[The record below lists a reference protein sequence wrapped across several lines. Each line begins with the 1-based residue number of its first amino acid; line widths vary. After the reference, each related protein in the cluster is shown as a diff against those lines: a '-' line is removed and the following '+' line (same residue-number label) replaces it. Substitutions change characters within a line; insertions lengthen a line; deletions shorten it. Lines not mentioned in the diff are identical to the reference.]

1 MNDEDREAGSAA
13 PQRSTPD
20 AAPESPVS
28 PDPQPTPPGADDD
41 APTTRLDLGDLA
53 ARPEPLWVEP
63 APNEDETQVIPVITP
78 DAASGP
84 TQAYTAVPADDEPT
98 VLAPASPLPPQT
110 APPAGAEPTGDVPPP
125 AAPPPAV
132 LPLDAGGPKGPRWGK
147 IAAVIGGVFA
157 IIAIAYAA
165 DLAMSSG
172 KLPRGVTV
180 AGVDVGGSS
189 RADAE
194 AILQA
199 QVGPR
204 VNQPVSVKAGDVFAE
219 LVPAQAGLDVDWQA
233 TLERADAQ
241 PLNPFT
247 RVASF
252 FTSDEIGVV
261 STRDESALAAAID
274 NLRSRTDRASREG
287 TVVFEG
293 PTPVPVDPS
302 AGQNL
307 NGEGAEAAIVE
318 NWAFGGP
325 VELPVDAV
333 PVTVTKEG
341 VQRAL
346 DEIAVPAASADL
358 VVPGRNGSVATLPR
372 QQIGAVL
379 GFRPDGN
386 GGLTPEYNVD
396 AAIGI
401 LAPQLVS
408 TEIAP
413 KDATI
418 TLDGGSPRVVPAV
431 VGDLIQWPK
440 TLETL
445 PQLLA
450 TPGSHT
456 TPAVYG
462 PVPPALTTEA
472 AQALGV
478 NEVISEFTTGG
489 FSAASGTN
497 IRLAA
502 SEINGA
508 LIKPGD
514 TFSLNAHTGPRGAAQ
529 GYVESGII
537 NNGRPDTAVG
547 GGVSQVA
554 TTLYNAAYFAG
565 MEDVAH
571 TEHSYYIS
579 RYPEAREATV
589 FEGAIDLQF
598 RNTAKTGVMIQ
609 AIGGSSELTIRFWG
623 TKTVDVDSITGN
635 RTRPTTP
642 DTVTLPAG
650 DHCIPSSGA
659 PGFTASDTRVI
670 TDRATGR
677 EISRNTRTVRYD
689 PVPIVKCEAPDPV
702 PAPKPDDRTPA
713 AAPTSPSTP
722 TPSPTPKPDP
732 DDGE

>member
-1 MNDEDREAGSAA
+1 MSDEDRDAGSAP

-20 AAPESPVS
+20 PENPVS
-28 PDPQPTPPGADDD
+28 LESEPTQGIADDD
-41 APTTRLDLGDLA
+41 APTTRLNLGDLGQ
-53 ARPEPLWVEP
+53 RPEEPLRVEP
-63 APNEDETQVIPVITP
+63 APNEDETQVIPVVAP
-78 DAASGP
+78 DAESGP
-84 TQAYTAVPADDEPT
+84 THAYSVVPPADEPT
-98 VLAPASPLPPQT
+98 VLTHAPAPMPDAPQAT
-110 APPAGAEPTGDVPPP
+110 PPAGVDPTGADQPP
-125 AAPPPAV
+125 AAAVPAV
-132 LPLDAGGPKGPRWGK
+132 DTGGPKGARWVK
-147 IAAVIGGVFA
+147 IAAVIGGVLA
-157 IIAIAYAA
+157 IIGIAYVA

-194 AILQA
+194 ATLQA

-204 VNQPVSVKAGDVFAE
+204 IHQPVSVQAGDVFAE
-219 LVPAQAGLDVDWQA
+219 LVPSDAGLDVDWQA
-233 TLERADAQ
+233 TLDRADAQ

-247 RVASF
+247 RLASF
-252 FTSDEIGVV
+252 FTTDEIGVV
-261 STRDESALAAAID
+261 TTRDEAALAAAVD

-302 AGQNL
+302 AGQNV
-307 NGEGAEAAIVE
+307 NGEGAEAAFVE

-346 DEIAVPAASADL
+346 GEVAIPAASADL
-358 VVPGRNGSVATLPR
+358 VVPGRDGKVAILPR
-372 QQIGAVL
+372 DQIGAVL

-386 GGLTPEYNVD
+386 GGLTPEYNVE
-396 AAIGI
+396 AAVGI

-418 TLDGGSPRVVPAV
+418 TLDGGSPRIVPAV
-431 VGDLIQWPK
+431 TGDLVQWPK
-440 TLETL
+440 TLEML

-472 AQALGV
+472 AQALGI

-514 TFSLNAHTGPRGAAQ
+514 TFSLNGHTGPRGSAQ

-623 TKTVDVDSITGN
+623 TKTVDVDSITGT
-635 RTRPTTP
+635 RTRPTNP
-642 DTVTLPAG
+642 DTMTLPAG

-670 TDRATGR
+670 TDRATGQ

-689 PVPIVKCEAPDPV
+689 PVPIVKCESPAA
-702 PAPKPDDRTPA
+702 APKPDERTP
-713 AAPTSPSTP
+713 TTPSTP
-722 TPSPTPKPDP
+722 APSSAPEPDP
-732 DDGE
+732 NDGE